1 MRSQFRI
8 LIFIFLLEVPCALW
22 ATVGVE
28 FRVMGMSLYR
38 AGKYQ
43 KAVIYFKSAIQAN
56 PKDWKAYEDLGSA
69 YERLNDPADALAAYR
84 QALRLN
90 SGDSNLQ
97 TYVQKLS
104 KSAGGV
110 PACPTAVPAAAPTP
124 VSGKPTSS
132 N

>member
-104 KSAGGV
+104 KSSDDV
-110 PACPTAVPAAAPTP
+110 PVAAPTP
-124 VSGKPTSS
+124 VSGKPSS
-132 N
+132 PN